1 MKVSISFPPIESR
14 KGVPLLSQNRQF
26 QWFNNPTY
34 IYPMIPAYAAT
45 LLQQNGYQV
54 VWDDGIAECISLDAY
69 MRRMVLEE
77 PDVIAI
83 ETKTPVVKTHWSIV
97 DGIKQLLPRTK
108 VALVGDHVT
117 ALPQE
122 SLERSQTDYVL
133 TGGDYDFLLLNLC
146 LHLSRGELL
155 EPGIWYKDNGEIK
168 NSGSFSLKHDLTQL
182 PFIDREL
189 TRWRL
194 YGYRNGN
201 FKRLPGTY
209 TMVGRDCWWHKC
221 SFCSWTTLYPAFR
234 ARNPESL
241 LDEIGMLIDKYSIRE
256 VFDDT
261 GTFPVGHWLETFCQG
276 MIERGYHRKIRFG
289 CNMRFGALGL
299 DEYRLMRR
307 AGFRYVLFGV
317 ESAKQ
322 ETLDRIDKGIRV
334 SDITEG
340 CRMAKEAGLD
350 PHLTIMMGYPW
361 ESKEDALTT
370 VELARDM
377 FRRGYADTLQATMVV
392 PYPGTPL
399 HRECDEGGMLST
411 KEWDDY
417 DMRRL
422 VMKTSL
428 SEDDVKDL
436 TQCLY
441 RSFFTPRY
449 AIRKVISV
457 RSLDDLKF
465 LWRGVKAVFGH
476 LKDFSAKR
484 RDSKCESC

>member
-1 MKVSISFPPIESR
+1 MKVSISFPPIESK

-45 LLQQNGYQV
+45 LLRQNGYQV
-54 VWDDGIAECISLDAY
+54 LWDDGIAEGLSLEEY
-69 MRRMVLEE
+69 MRKVVQEE
-77 PDVIAI
+77 PDVIVI
-83 ETKTPVVKTHWSIV
+83 ETKTPVVRTHWSIV
-97 DGIKQLLPRTK
+97 DRIKQASPRVK
-108 VALVGDHVT
+108 VALAGDHVT

-122 SLERSQTDYVL
+122 SMESCRADYVL

-146 LHLSRGELL
+146 MHLSRGESL
-155 EPGIWYKDNGEIK
+155 EAGIWYRDRGVIK
-168 NSGSFSLKHDLTQL
+168 NTGAFELEHDLTQL
-182 PFIDREL
+182 PVIDREL
-189 TRWRL
+189 TKWWL
-194 YGYRNGN
+194 YGYKNGN

-221 SFCSWTTLYPAFR
+221 SFCSWTTLYPGFR

-241 LDEIGMLIDKYSIRE
+241 LDEIGTLIERYNIRE

-261 GTFPVGHWLETFCQG
+261 GTFPVGQWLETFCQG
-276 MIERGYHRKIRFG
+276 MIERGYNRKVRFG
-289 CNMRFGALGL
+289 CNMRFGALGR

-322 ETLDRIDKGIRV
+322 ETLHRINKGIRV

-350 PHLTIMMGYPW
+350 PHLTIMVGYPW
-361 ESKEDALTT
+361 ETKEDALAT
-370 VELARDM
+370 VGLARDM
-377 FRRGYADTLQATMVV
+377 FRRGHADTLQATMVV

-399 HRECDEGGMLST
+399 FRECEDSGMLST

-417 DMRRL
+417 DMRQL

-441 RSFFTPRY
+441 RTFFTPRY
-449 AIRKVISV
+449 AIRKLASV
-457 RSLDDLKF
+457 RSIDDLKF

-484 RDSKCESC
+484 RDTKCESC